1 MQKYVRSGVGLVS
14 LLLVL
19 AALTLVRPLTAAG
32 PVAKPEDVGMS
43 SERLRRIH
51 ELVQRHIDA
60 KSFSGALTLVARNGR
75 IAHLEAHGLMDLESK
90 KPMATNG
97 IFRIMS
103 MTKPIVGTAILMLV
117 EEGKVRITDPVSRFI
132 PELKGLKVA
141 V

>member
-1 MQKYVRSGVGLVS
+1 MRKSLRLTFGPAF

-19 AALTLVRPLTAAG
+19 ALVWPLAAAG
-32 PVAKPEDVGMS
+32 PAAKPEDVGMS

-60 KSFSGALTLVARNGR
+60 KSFSGAVTLVARNGR
-75 IAHLEAHGLMDLESK
+75 VAHLESHGLMDLESK
-90 KPMATNG
+90 RPMVTNG

-103 MTKPIVGTAILMLV
+103 MTKPVVGTAILMLV

-132 PELKGLKVA
+132 P
-141 V
+141 